1 MLEKIQELFQICDS
15 DDKGYIT
22 RTDMKKLHGEMPL
35 TAEELENVFNSLDSD
50 KNGCLTL
57 EEFSLGFSD
66 FLYGR
71 KLSQAQD
78 QMADLSQN
86 VPEVLYQDEPQA
98 GIEDEEEKHFS
109 LLMER
114 LDACS
119 VFKDYSEV
127 RSLWAQLQ
135 KDEPHLLSNFE
146 EFLAQVTSQIRQE
159 RKEMEDAL
167 RIKAAT
173 HDGEIRQLYEEMEQ
187 QINTE
192 KDQLLLKGSER
203 IQQWSQD
210 LEQQL
215 SCKEQELEQLGLRHR
230 RLEKQCQELHSEH
243 QESRVENNKLKMTN
257 EELSHELEN
266 TCHELSLAQEQ
277 LAILEEQAVRLQQER
292 EMEIYRITEG
302 LQREKQSLIKQ
313 LDLLREIN
321 KHLRDERD
329 ISSMKSNLFKKITHS
344 QRPAVITPIKNSG
357 KNQDTAREMSTEEVT
372 QPSSRK
378 PSSLLNV
385 RTSHLG
391 ARAEGKTRIA
401 DCTSN
406 AGWAPATMSPGVD
419 VTVAPPEGWPLRR
432 VISIEEDHLPNLL
445 QEDPHLLLH
454 QLAEEEE
461 KGGQEEAQTDLEMY
475 SSDMFLACA
484 DSAPLA
490 RGKMHFSEQKGGEGT
505 VPNLARGQPVGKE
518 SLQKG
523 PVEDA
528 VGLRE
533 CIFKVIFVGNSSVG
547 KTALLRRFC
556 DGRFHPTMV
565 TVGIDYCMH
574 SLNLGDSLVRLQL
587 WDTAGQERYRSITQQ
602 FFRKADGVVVI
613 YDVTTH
619 DSFSSVHCWL
629 DSIEEEVRGP
639 IPIMLL
645 GNKSDKEIMR
655 EVPTKVG
662 EQLAQETGLMFYECS
677 AYTGHNVME
686 AMLHLARVMRE
697 QEDRV
702 WESTVLLVDKPMKR
716 KACCN

>member
-1 MLEKIQELFQICDS
+1 KNLERTGSGLAPVAMLEKIQELFQICDS

-57 EEFSLGFSD
+57 EEFSLGFSE
-66 FLYGR
+66 L
-71 KLSQAQD
+71 
-78 QMADLSQN
+78 MADLSQN

-329 ISSMKSNLFKKITHS
+329 ISSMVSVQFLF
-344 QRPAVITPIKNSG
+344 
-357 KNQDTAREMSTEEVT
+357 DTV
-372 QPSSRK
+372 
-378 PSSLLNV
+378 
-385 RTSHLG
+385 HLF
-391 ARAEGKTRIA
+391 
-401 DCTSN
+401 
-406 AGWAPATMSPGVD
+406 V
-419 VTVAPPEGWPLRR
+419 
-432 VISIEEDHLPNLL
+432 
-445 QEDPHLLLH
+445 Q
-454 QLAEEEE
+454 
-461 KGGQEEAQTDLEMY
+461 
-475 SSDMFLACA
+475 
-484 DSAPLA
+484 
-490 RGKMHFSEQKGGEGT
+490 
-505 VPNLARGQPVGKE
+505 
-518 SLQKG
+518 G

-662 EQLAQETGLMFYECS
+662 EQLAQVVLGTFSSDNIHPLIK
-677 AYTGHNVME
+677 
-686 AMLHLARVMRE
+686 VMRE

>member
-1 MLEKIQELFQICDS
+1 MYQHVPPTPPLGVLFQ
-15 DDKGYIT
+15 
-22 RTDMKKLHGEMPL
+22 KLHGEMPL

-57 EEFSLGFSD
+57 EEFSLGFRD

-119 VFKDYSEV
+119 VFKELVYSEV

-329 ISSMKSNLFKKITHS
+329 ISSMKKNILILVTEEEQLIQKNHPFTETSSNYPNKEFWEEPRYCKSLASPH
-344 QRPAVITPIKNSG
+344 P
-357 KNQDTAREMSTEEVT
+357 REMSTEEVT

-505 VPNLARGQPVGKE
+505 VPNLTRGQPVGKE

-662 EQLAQETGLMFYECS
+662 EQLAQT
-677 AYTGHNVME
+677 ADQ
-686 AMLHLARVMRE
+686 VMRE